1 MLSITSLKQHSE
13 YPHFQCK
20 IQLDLSVYLETLVFF
35 ANFRIC
41 VGNHRKDGRRGNQ
54 EDDSGQASD
63 RGLPDPGGG
72 AQAAGHGQVGAG
84 GLGGREWTIQES

>member
-1 MLSITSLKQHSE
+1 M
-13 YPHFQCK
+13 
-20 IQLDLSVYLETLVFF
+20 
-35 ANFRIC
+35 
-41 VGNHRKDGRRGNQ
+41 GNHRKDGRRGNQ